1 MRRKSRL
8 FALAEYLRGR
18 RTGVTAEQLAE
29 RFGVTVRTI
38 YRDLDALRDAA
49 LPVQAERGPGGGYA
63 LDRAYTLP
71 PVNFTPREAAVLVV
85 LGRFATETR
94 LVPFVDT
101 LESALSKVRGALTA
115 GQQREAL
122 AHAEKLTFAAVPA
135 LPARPAVRR
144 AVEEA
149 WFEQRP
155 IRLEVPPRRRLGQRA
170 HRAHHP
176 RPHGAHHD
184 GARVRGHRDARDA
197 RRAPG
202 SHRRRGA
209 AGTKLTAG
217 PAPVRMPILTKGCRR
232 AAIGSLSHARRP
244 S

>member
-18 RTGVTAEQLAE
+18 RTGVTADQLAE

-38 YRDLDALRDAA
+38 YRDLDALRDAS

-135 LPARPAVRR
+135 LPTRPAVRR
-144 AVEEA
+144 VIEEA
-149 WFEQRP
+149 WFEQRA
-155 IRLEVPPRRRLGQRA
+155 IRVKY
-170 HRAHHP
+170 
-176 RPHGAHHD
+176 
-184 GARVRGHRDARDA
+184 
-197 RRAPG
+197 
-202 SHRRRGA
+202 RRGD
-209 AGTKLTAG
+209 GSPNERT
-217 PAPVRMPILTKGCRR
+217 VRITRVLMERTMTILECEDVETQETRGVRLDR
-232 AAIGSLSHARRP
+232 IDVVELLERS
-244 S
+244 

>member
-49 LPVQAERGPGGGYA
+49 LPVKGERGPGGGYA

-85 LGRFATETR
+85 LGRFAAETR

-101 LESALSKVRGALTA
+101 LESALSKVRGALSA

-122 AHAEKLTFAAVPA
+122 AHAEKLAFTAVPA
-135 LPARPAVRR
+135 LPVRPAVRR

-149 WFEQRP
+149 WFEQHVVRVRHHSRDGAQFDQRVR
-155 IRLEVPPRRRLGQRA
+155 IRRVLMERTMTVLECEDCDTGELRGLRLDRIDTVERLEAV
-170 HRAHHP
+170 
-176 RPHGAHHD
+176 
-184 GARVRGHRDARDA
+184 
-197 RRAPG
+197 
-202 SHRRRGA
+202 
-209 AGTKLTAG
+209 
-217 PAPVRMPILTKGCRR
+217 
-232 AAIGSLSHARRP
+232 
-244 S
+244 

>member
-38 YRDLDALRDAA
+38 YRDLDALRDAS

-63 LDRAYTLP
+63 LDRGYTLP

-122 AHAEKLTFAAVPA
+122 AHAERLTFAAVPA

-144 AVEEA
+144 AIEEA

-155 IRLEVPPRRRLGQRA
+155 V
-170 HRAHHP
+170 
-176 RPHGAHHD
+176 
-184 GARVRGHRDARDA
+184 RVKY
-197 RRAPG
+197 
-202 SHRRRGA
+202 RRGD
-209 AGTKLTAG
+209 GSPCERT
-217 PAPVRMPILTKGCRR
+217 VRITRVLMERTMTVLECEDTVTRESRGVRLDRIDMVELLD
-232 AAIGSLSHARRP
+232 GS
-244 S
+244 

>member
-18 RTGVTAEQLAE
+18 RTGVTADQLAE

-155 IRLEVPPRRRLGQRA
+155 IRLKYRRSDGSPNERTVRITRVLMERTMTVLECEDTETRETRGVRLDRI
-170 HRAHHP
+170 
-176 RPHGAHHD
+176 
-184 GARVRGHRDARDA
+184 DAVELLER
-197 RRAPG
+197 
-202 SHRRRGA
+202 
-209 AGTKLTAG
+209 T
-217 PAPVRMPILTKGCRR
+217 
-232 AAIGSLSHARRP
+232 
-244 S
+244 

>member
-1 MRRKSRL
+1 MQRKSRL

-38 YRDLDALRDAA
+38 YRDLDALRDAS

-85 LGRFATETR
+85 LGRFAAETR

-122 AHAEKLTFAAVPA
+122 AHAEKLHFAAIPA
-135 LPARPAVRR
+135 LPTRPAIRR
-144 AVEEA
+144 AIEEA

-155 IRLEVPPRRRLGQRA
+155 VRLKH
-170 HRAHHP
+170 HR
-176 RPHGAHHD
+176 GD
-184 GARVRGHRDARDA
+184 GAQQETSGRITRVLMERTMTILECEDPATRETRG
-197 RRAPG
+197 
-202 SHRRRGA
+202 
-209 AGTKLTAG
+209 
-217 PAPVRMPILTKGCRR
+217 VRLDRIDSVELLER
-232 AAIGSLSHARRP
+232 S
-244 S
+244 

>member
-8 FALAEYLRGR
+8 LSLAEYLRGR

-38 YRDLDALRDAA
+38 YRDLDALRDAS

-63 LDRAYTLP
+63 LDRSYSLP
-71 PVNFTPREAAVLVV
+71 PVNFTPREAAILVV

-101 LESALSKVRGALTA
+101 LESALSKVRGALTT

-122 AHAEKLTFAAVPA
+122 AHAEKLAFGAVPA

-149 WFEQRP
+149 WFEQHPVRV
-155 IRLEVPPRRRLGQRA
+155 RYRRS
-170 HRAHHP
+170 
-176 RPHGAHHD
+176 D
-184 GARVRGHRDARDA
+184 GSSGERTVRIARVLMERTMTVLECVDVATHETRGLRLDRIDVVE
-197 RRAPG
+197 RVDQ
-202 SHRRRGA
+202 S
-209 AGTKLTAG
+209 
-217 PAPVRMPILTKGCRR
+217 
-232 AAIGSLSHARRP
+232 
-244 S
+244 

>member
-1 MRRKSRL
+1 MQRKSRL

-38 YRDLDALRDAA
+38 YRDLDALRDAS

-71 PVNFTPREAAVLVV
+71 PVNFSPREAAVLVV

-122 AHAEKLTFAAVPA
+122 SHAEKLAFAAVPA
-135 LPARPAVRR
+135 LPSRPAVRR
-144 AVEEA
+144 AIEEA
-149 WFEQRP
+149 WFEQRVVR
-155 IRLEVPPRRRLGQRA
+155 IRYHRSDGSPNERTVKITRVLMERTMTVLECEDADSKETRGVRLDRIDSVELVE
-170 HRAHHP
+170 R
-176 RPHGAHHD
+176 
-184 GARVRGHRDARDA
+184 
-197 RRAPG
+197 
-202 SHRRRGA
+202 S
-209 AGTKLTAG
+209 
-217 PAPVRMPILTKGCRR
+217 
-232 AAIGSLSHARRP
+232 
-244 S
+244 

>member
-18 RTGVTAEQLAE
+18 RTGVTADQLAE

-38 YRDLDALRDAA
+38 YRDLDALRDAS

-135 LPARPAVRR
+135 LPTRPAVRR
-144 AVEEA
+144 VIEEA
-149 WFEQRP
+149 WFEQRA
-155 IRLEVPPRRRLGQRA
+155 IRVKY
-170 HRAHHP
+170 
-176 RPHGAHHD
+176 
-184 GARVRGHRDARDA
+184 
-197 RRAPG
+197 
-202 SHRRRGA
+202 RRGD
-209 AGTKLTAG
+209 GSPNERT
-217 PAPVRMPILTKGCRR
+217 VRITRVLMERTMTVLECEDVETQETRGVRLDRIDVVELLER
-232 AAIGSLSHARRP
+232 S
-244 S
+244 